1 MPPLKRSL
9 KLLHTSDIHLDNQ
22 IGEGEDASPA
32 QHGMMRV
39 IDTAIDHDVD
49 MFLLAGD
56 LFDHNRVKEPCLEFV
71 TQQLARLSCPVV
83 MITGNH
89 DCMAD
94 YSIYHKFD
102 PRQAGNHVSFLKEA
116 GGEIREFDDL
126 GLSIWG
132 RGIVDHHPDNKP
144 LENVP
149 NHDAAGWF
157 IGMTHGYYVN
167 RGADMYSSLI
177 TPEEIAASN
186 LDYLALGHVHVFSL
200 MQHGRTLAA
209 YPGSPNLGQGAKE
222 MTVALVDLDKDKG
235 VSVDCINLSPGAS

>member
-1 MPPLKRSL
+1 
-9 KLLHTSDIHLDNQ
+9 
-22 IGEGEDASPA
+22 
-32 QHGMMRV
+32 
-39 IDTAIDHDVD
+39 
-49 MFLLAGD
+49 

-102 PRQAGNHVSFLKEA
+102 PRQAGNHISFLNEA
-116 GGEIREFDDL
+116 DGEIREFDDL

-132 RGIVDHHPDNKP
+132 RGIVDHHPGNKP

-149 NHDAAGWF
+149 DHDAAGWF

-186 LDYLALGHVHVFSL
+186 LDYLALGHVHVFST

-209 YPGSPNLGQGAKE
+209 YPGSPNLSQGAKE
-222 MTVALVDLDKDKG
+222 MTVALVDLDADKG